1 MPLPPQSGGPASGL
15 CAAAGPGWRAGGP
28 GPWGCCWAIPPGCG
42 RRHGER
48 GRAGSVLGWGGGLQE
63 GKGQPRIGWG
73 RVRGGS
79 AAGGG
84 AGVPTRGRGSPGG
97 EGLFRGATP
106 AGGGSLSAA
115 RRRDPDKGDGGGRRP
130 LCGKRVSPPP
140 YLHPTVACSSASW
153 AGRRAPPDTSRFLK
167 TTVEAGVLA
176 ALRVVRGAPGVG
188 GGDGVWRRLARI
200 WQVGKPRTG
209 RSIWCRVPSAVT
221 ARRGHDW
228 VSWSPVSPTPVRQ
241 TGVVS
246 PAVVPPPAV
255 TPWAKPFLPP
265 A

>member
-1 MPLPPQSGGPASGL
+1 MPLPPQSGGPASRL
-15 CAAAGPGWRAGGP
+15 CAAAGPG
-28 GPWGCCWAIPPGCG
+28 PWGSCWAIPPGCG

-140 YLHPTVACSSASW
+140 LLAPHRRLQFRVLGRPPGSSGHFSVFKNN
-153 AGRRAPPDTSRFLK
+153 GGGGCPGSPQGSQ
-167 TTVEAGVLA
+167 EGS
-176 ALRVVRGAPGVG
+176 GGVG
-188 GGDGVWRRLARI
+188 MGSGDVWGAFGRWGNQGRAAAFGAGFRRR
-200 WQVGKPRTG
+200 
-209 RSIWCRVPSAVT
+209 
-221 ARRGHDW
+221 
-228 VSWSPVSPTPVRQ
+228 
-241 TGVVS
+241 
-246 PAVVPPPAV
+246 
-255 TPWAKPFLPP
+255 
-265 A
+265 